1 MDFSEYLHSIW
12 NVFRKNDMVL
22 WFLFLNSY
30 IVHSFTTNPDVV
42 ALIGSCNSFT
52 QENVN
57 IPYFENYN
65 YLLEEKVL
73 KSTEGYGLILHF
85 YFVVLE

>member
-65 YLLEEKVL
+65 YLLED
-73 KSTEGYGLILHF
+73 TEGYGLILHF

>member
-1 MDFSEYLHSIW
+1 
-12 NVFRKNDMVL
+12 MVL

-73 KSTEGYGLILHF
+73 KSRHTKGYGLILHF